1 MADAPTL
8 DWTCSHCGA
17 SETWELVKM
26 ESSETPD
33 VHVGGEGA
41 QAPTLDWTCS
51 QCGASGTY
59 QLVKSR

>member
-1 MADAPTL
+1 MADVPTL

-17 SETWELVKM
+17 SETWELVKT
-26 ESSETPD
+26 ESSEAPD
-33 VHVGGEGA
+33 AHVGGEGA